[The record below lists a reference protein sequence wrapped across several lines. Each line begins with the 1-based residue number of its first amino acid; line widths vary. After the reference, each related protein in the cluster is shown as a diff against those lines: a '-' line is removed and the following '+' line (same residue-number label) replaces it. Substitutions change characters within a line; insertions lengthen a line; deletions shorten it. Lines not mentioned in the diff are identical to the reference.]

1 MEESQNSDKQPSEIL
16 VRAVELI
23 ERSFKRGGKL
33 LICGNGGSAADAS
46 HMAGELVKSFE
57 KKRELTRRLAE
68 NLENAGGDAG
78 VSLSRLLHIGLPAI
92 SLAADGA
99 VISAIVNDIGADA
112 IFAQQVF
119 ALGNDRDTLLCIST
133 SGESQ
138 NIMYAALTAKA
149 QGMQVIG
156 LVGNRNCRLAEYC
169 SLIIAAGDG
178 PVAEIQSEHQ
188 RIYHEICRMIEDRL
202 PEWKG

>member
-1 MEESQNSDKQPSEIL
+1 MEETRKDSEQTPETL
-16 VRAVELI
+16 LKAVELI

-33 LICGNGGSAADAS
+33 LICGNGGSAADSS

-57 KKRELTRRLAE
+57 KSRAVTRRLAE
-68 NLENAGGDAG
+68 NLENAGGEAG
-78 VSLSRLLHIGLPAI
+78 VMLSKLLHIGLPAI

-99 VISAIVNDIGADA
+99 VISAIANDIGADA

-119 ALGNDRDTLLCIST
+119 ALGNDRDALLCIST

-138 NIMYAALTAKA
+138 NIIYAALAAKA
-149 QGMQVIG
+149 QGMKVIG
-156 LVGNRNCRLAEYC
+156 LVGSKDCRLASYC
-169 SLIIAAGDG
+169 NLLIAAGDG
-178 PVAEIQSEHQ
+178 PVASVQSEHQ
-188 RIYHEICRMIEDRL
+188 HIYHDICRMIEDRL